1 LDPVWYLG
9 QPRNSTRLHIDINH
23 HFLRDNGKKGLISI
37 NLCATNN
44 QIADIFTK
52 ALSEEQFEKNMLELS
67 LIKIT

>member
-9 QPRNSTRLHIDINH
+9 QPRNSNRL
-23 HFLRDNGKKGLISI
+23 DNVKKGLISM

-52 ALSEEQFEKNMLELS
+52 ALSREQFEKNMLKLG

>member
-1 LDPVWYLG
+1 M
-9 QPRNSTRLHIDINH
+9 
-23 HFLRDNGKKGLISI
+23 KKGLISI